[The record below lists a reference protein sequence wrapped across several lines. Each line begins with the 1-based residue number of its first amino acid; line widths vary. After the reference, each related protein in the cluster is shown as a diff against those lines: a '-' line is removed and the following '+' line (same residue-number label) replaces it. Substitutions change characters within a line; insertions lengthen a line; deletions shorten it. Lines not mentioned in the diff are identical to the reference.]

1 MAHAKQREGIGITD
15 TTGILGYKSIFVGI
29 FYRNMLQRNYNIVMV
44 AKWDTT
50 ARIWL
55 ALTWRFAEKLLA
67 GGLHR
72 WTTEQEEAV
81 TAMGNMPTFQL
92 RLWDKGWWKE
102 LVAESCSCGIPV
114 GRCLA
119 EAFSAQL
126 HLLPFAS

>member
-1 MAHAKQREGIGITD
+1 
-15 TTGILGYKSIFVGI
+15 
-29 FYRNMLQRNYNIVMV
+29 MV
-44 AKWDTT
+44 AKRDTT
-50 ARIWL
+50 ARMWL

-81 TAMGNMPTFQL
+81 TAMSHVPTFQL
-92 RLWDKGWWKE
+92 RLRDKGWWKK
-102 LVAESCSCGIPV
+102 LVAERCSCGIPV

-126 HLLPFAS
+126 QLLPSAS